1 MHLKISSVKQWPF
14 CPGGDELIRQYLIG
28 AYTNAI
34 PWWKTWSHLL
44 SKHGPIWTFSIRLA
58 SSALLCWWLW
68 LHHYNVTPWKMNGSN
83 SCGLITTYTHI
94 DRHTHKFLDMDSCPR
109 IITSHILLVKANP
122 LSLRLNSFWHR
133 LVCSHFNPMWNL
145 IGFACSLHPGNIDC
159 ENPNMHK
166 QVPIVEKKN
175 HENDNT

>member
-1 MHLKISSVKQWPF
+1 MHYP
-14 CPGGDELIRQYLIG
+14 DEKLGLNCFQNMDLFE
-28 AYTNAI
+28 
-34 PWWKTWSHLL
+34 HLV
-44 SKHGPIWTFSIRLA
+44 SDWLA

-68 LHHYNVTPWKMNGSN
+68 LHHYNITPWKMNGSN

-94 DRHTHKFLDMDSCPR
+94 DRHTHRFLDMDSCPR

-166 QVPIVEKKN
+166 QVPIVEKKPMKMIILKWKWLISK
-175 HENDNT
+175 